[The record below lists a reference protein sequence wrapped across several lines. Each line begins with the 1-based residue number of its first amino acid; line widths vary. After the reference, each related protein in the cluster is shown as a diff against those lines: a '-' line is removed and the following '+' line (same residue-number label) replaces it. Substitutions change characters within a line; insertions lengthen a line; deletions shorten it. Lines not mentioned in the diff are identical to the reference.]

1 MSRLS
6 TPILETTFRHI
17 LDSISDGVYV
27 TTAEREIVYWNAA
40 AERITGYSAEDVIGS
55 HCYDDI
61 LIHTT
66 LDGRRLCVDGC
77 PLQDCIAHGIERTVS
92 EVFLKRKDGE
102 RLAVYLKTSTFESE
116 GRTMGVE
123 VFGALRDV
131 AGEALTARVQELS
144 DSSITD
150 PLTGLFNRRYFDAAI
165 EQAFAMYRR
174 LGRRYGVLYLDVDAF
189 KTINDTLGHAGG
201 DEALR
206 FVSDVLASNAR
217 TMDVTA
223 RYGGDEF
230 TVICPVS
237 TPEELEAYG
246 QRLVHLIHDSHFSTT
261 ADAGLRLSL
270 STGGT
275 LVDPTDTDADA
286 ALGRADAA
294 MYEAKRS
301 GGDGM
306 AVRIA

>member
-1 MSRLS
+1 M
-6 TPILETTFRHI
+6 ETTFRHI

-40 AERITGYSAEDVIGS
+40 AERITGYSPADVIGS

-61 LIHTT
+61 LVHTS
-66 LDGRRLCVDGC
+66 LDGKRLCMDGC
-77 PLQDCIAHGIERTVS
+77 PLRDCIEHGTERTVS

-102 RLAVYLKTSTFESE
+102 RLAVYVKTSTFESE

-123 VFGALRDV
+123 VFGELKDV

-150 PLTGLFNRRYFDAAI
+150 TLTGLFNRRYFDAAI
-165 EQAFAMYRR
+165 EQSFAMYKR

-189 KTINDTLGHAGG
+189 KSINDTLGHAGG

-206 FVSDVLASNAR
+206 FVADILASNAR

-237 TPEELEAYG
+237 TAEELEAYG
-246 QRLVHLIHDSHFSTT
+246 RRLVRLVEESRLATT
-261 ADAGLRLSL
+261 DDAGLTLTV

-275 LVDPTDTDADA
+275 LVDERDADA
-286 ALGRADAA
+286 FTALNRADLA
-294 MYEAKRS
+294 MYEAKGA
-301 GGDGM
+301 GGDDVV
-306 AVRIA
+306 VRLPG